1 MNGGIDVLQLALNAS
16 LFVKIVM
23 AILIVFSVLS
33 WVIIFRKMNVLNRA
47 MKGAEAKGL
56 FPGLPEVAP
65 DLQLWALLAADGTPI
80 MLSDSR
86 EAAVMNAHEN
96 DLETVSIH

>member
-1 MNGGIDVLQLALNAS
+1 MENNEKQ
-16 LFVKIVM
+16 VM
-23 AILIVFSVLS
+23 PSANFAGSPSAEARSPMSVPL
-33 WVIIFRKMNVLNRA
+33 
-47 MKGAEAKGL
+47 KGAEAKGL
-56 FPGLPEVAP
+56 FPGLPEEVTP

-96 DLETVSIH
+96 DLEAVSMH

>member
-1 MNGGIDVLQLALNAS
+1 MMESNDKQVMPSASFAGLGGGKIAYIRSLNAS
-16 LFVKIVM
+16 
-23 AILIVFSVLS
+23 
-33 WVIIFRKMNVLNRA
+33 
-47 MKGAEAKGL
+47 EAKGL

-86 EAAVMNAHEN
+86 EAALMNAREN
-96 DLETVSIH
+96 DLEAVSIH